1 MFFKSLV
8 LTFCFVFLVRWL
20 GGQELAEI
28 EEILITEIMEE
39 LEEDVDVSE
48 VIERLR
54 FYRKYPLD
62 LNRVSEQ
69 QLATLLFLSP
79 VQVQSILRH
88 RAWSGD
94 FISVLEL
101 QAVEGLDALTQ
112 ERLLAFVT
120 VGSPDTFRGL
130 TFKNLLSESEQNIM
144 LRYDRVVEPKR
155 GYLIVDTTRSRYLG
169 DANAYLVRYR
179 LNYRDQIRIAV
190 NAKKDAGEPFFQEKQ
205 RYGFDHYG
213 ISVHVKGRKRIESM
227 VVGDYALQV
236 GQGLVVW
243 NGLSFGKGAMITSS
257 ARQGMGLRPYTSV
270 NSYNFL
276 RGISAQVRLRKI
288 RLTPFISVRKL
299 SGNLESTETGNVIKS
314 ISTTGL
320 HRTPTEQRYRHAI
333 TQTISG
339 MNLDYRQGRLKIGAI
354 GMYTGFNGKLDP
366 ADIHRNRFAFRGR
379 HLINTGVNFQFTYS
393 NLHVYGETAHQLQKG
408 WATNHGLIVSVHP
421 KLSFFANYRDYQ
433 RNYYA
438 FFAQSLGEG
447 SRVAN
452 ERGLYSGMVYH
463 PGRQI
468 EWLTYVDMFRFP
480 WLRFRVDAPSSGIDF
495 LSQFTFRW
503 YKVGRL
509 SIRYRYRERP
519 QNMAGEDPENTVVE
533 TQRKQ
538 LRIDFRYRLS
548 AQWEVRTR
556 TDGVVYTKAR
566 EDAYGGL
573 LYQDVFY
580 RLSNMRLQLNLRLAL
595 FHTDSYDARIYA
607 FENDVLYANSFPL
620 YHDKGWRSYLN
631 VRYRLAKHIDLWCRF
646 AQTRYRDRET
656 VGSGL
661 EQSQGNRR
669 TDVKIQIRYR
679 W

>member
-1 MFFKSLV
+1 MLSLS
-8 LTFCFVFLVRWL
+8 
-20 GGQELAEI
+20 GQELAEI
-28 EEILITEIMEE
+28 EEMLLAEIVEE

-62 LNRVSEQ
+62 LNRVNEQ
-69 QLATLLFLSP
+69 QLAALLFLSP

-88 RAWSGD
+88 RAWSGA

-112 ERLLAFVT
+112 ERLLPFVT
-120 VGSPDTFRGL
+120 VGSPDIFSGL

-144 LRYDRVVEPKR
+144 LRYDRVLEPKR

-190 NAKKDAGEPFFQEKQ
+190 NAKKDAGEPFFREKQ

-213 ISVHVKGRKRIESM
+213 VSIYVKGRKRIEGM

-236 GQGLVVW
+236 GQGLVIW

-257 ARQGMGLRPYTSV
+257 ARQGIGLRPYTSV

-276 RGISAQVRLRKI
+276 RGISAHI
-288 RLTPFISVRKL
+288 RFREMSLTPFISLRKL
-299 SGNLESTETGNVIKS
+299 SGNLEPAETGNIIKS

-339 MNLDYRQGRLKIGAI
+339 INLDYRRGRLKVGLI
-354 GMYTGFNGKLDP
+354 GMYTGFNGRLDP
-366 ADIHRNRFAFRGR
+366 ADILRNRFAFRGQ
-379 HLINTGVNFQFTYS
+379 HLLNTGVNFQFTYS
-393 NLHVYGETAHQLQKG
+393 NLYVYGETAHQLQKG
-408 WATNHGLIVSVHP
+408 WATNHGVIVSAHP
-421 KLSFFANYRDYQ
+421 KVSFFANYRDYQ
-433 RNYYA
+433 RDYYA

-447 SRVAN
+447 SRVTN

-463 PGRQI
+463 PNRQI

-519 QNMAGEDPENTVVE
+519 QNMTGEEPENTVVE
-533 TQRKQ
+533 TQRRQ

-556 TDGVVYTKAR
+556 TDGVVYTKAN

-580 RLSNMRLQLNLRLAL
+580 RLSNNRLQLNLRLAL

-620 YHDKGWRSYLN
+620 YHDKGWRSYVN
-631 VRYRLAKHIDLWCRF
+631 VRYRIAKRMDIWFRV
-646 AQTRYRDRET
+646 AQTRFTNRET

-661 EQSQGNRR
+661 EQIEGNKR
-669 TDVKIQIRYR
+669 TDIKVQMRYR